1 MIKSVDIYSGKFA
14 IIVII
19 VLVTILVLQIMTND
33 NTNTL
38 IDSKTCELYATDSQI
53 NAKQYLGEFDE
64 KCLGFKNL
72 NP

>member
-1 MIKSVDIYSGKFA
+1 MDIYSGKFA
-14 IIVII
+14 ITVII
-19 VLVTILVLQIMTND
+19 VLVTILALQIMTND

-38 IDSKTCELYATDSQI
+38 IDSETCELYMTDSQI

>member
-1 MIKSVDIYSGKFA
+1 MDIYSGKFA

-19 VLVTILVLQIMTND
+19 VLVTILTLQIMTND

-38 IDSKTCELYATDSQI
+38 IDSETCELYMTDSQI

-72 NP
+72 NPW